1 VWGGS
6 LSYPAQNLD
15 DPRHLRF
22 IEYVQVDRRDRT
34 ETGFGD
40 RRDPFAVE
48 KEVVDR
54 PGAAAVGGPGD
65 SRLTPD
71 EQPVTR
77 VLGLVRRVAEDFRM
91 IREQPL
97 EEIFVREGLVL
108 HSPERLQSVRDS
120 LTMQGYVAN
129 STLLIGLVIR
139 SWRER

>member
-34 ETGFGD
+34 ETGLGD

-54 PGAAAVGGPGD
+54 PAAAAVGGPGD

-71 EQPVTR
+71 EQPLTGV
-77 VLGLVRRVAEDFRM
+77 VGKIRRVAEDFRM

-97 EEIFVREGLVL
+97 EEVFVREGLDL
-108 HSPERLQSVRDS
+108 PLRRSSS
-120 LTMQGYVAN
+120 LESSSLRAGPAMISQRWSCSRNTTIPA
-129 STLLIGLVIR
+129 
-139 SWRER
+139 